1 MLYVYK
7 TESHRKNIMN
17 HSFHSPEQKKAILSS
32 LISPDVYS
40 FYQLKKIQKNER
52 NWIKDVG
59 ICNGF
64 YSSILNNYV
73 EKAKNKEKQ
82 K

>member
-1 MLYVYK
+1 
-7 TESHRKNIMN
+7 MN
-17 HSFHSPEQKKAILSS
+17 HSFHPPEQKRAIFSS

-40 FYQLKKIQKNER
+40 FYQLKKIQKNGK

-64 YSSILNNYV
+64 DKSILNNMLK
-73 EKAKNKEKQ
+73 KAKNKEKR